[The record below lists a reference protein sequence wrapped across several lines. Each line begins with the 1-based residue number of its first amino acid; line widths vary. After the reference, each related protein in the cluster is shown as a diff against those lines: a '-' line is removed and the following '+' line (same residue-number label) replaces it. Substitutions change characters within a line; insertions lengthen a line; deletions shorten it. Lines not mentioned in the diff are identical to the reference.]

1 MPIIRACKQC
11 GKQNRIPAKHLADTG
26 RCGACKSPLPAVDE
40 PLSVTREEFDEIL
53 HNTRVP
59 VLVDF
64 WADWCGPCHMAAP
77 EVAKAAA
84 EMAGRAV
91 VVKIDTE
98 QYPDVAARYNVRGI
112 PNFVVLYQGRPVTQQ
127 AGVVDHTQMENWLK
141 SAATPAA
148 TV

>member
-1 MPIIRACKQC
+1 
-11 GKQNRIPAKHLADTG
+11 
-26 RCGACKSPLPAVDE
+26 
-40 PLSVTREEFDEIL
+40 
-53 HNTRVP
+53 
-59 VLVDF
+59 
-64 WADWCGPCHMAAP
+64 
-77 EVAKAAA
+77 
-84 EMAGRAV
+84 MAGRAV

-112 PNFVVLYQGRPVTQQ
+112 PNFVVLYQGRPATQQ